1 MDDPDLLSG
10 SRADPRPRWRDER
23 LGEPRPV
30 ARPSGTLV
38 PVVLWGCSATLALV
52 SPFLQLFVVGI
63 PTARGRRWLDGVD
76 GWGRMNPIFGLRA
89 HEPRI
94 GIALWACALG
104 LGWLAIQRGRTLRRA
119 DPGLDALTAA
129 AAVGV
134 PCFLAG
140 VNASLVLSVQN
151 YTDRF
156 SAIPARGGG
165 DFHARWGWGLGL
177 ASASLLLA
185 VAATCILFWPGRPT
199 TGDEAPDVDERPP
212 LGRASRQ

>member
-1 MDDPDLLSG
+1 
-10 SRADPRPRWRDER
+10 
-23 LGEPRPV
+23 
-30 ARPSGTLV
+30 
-38 PVVLWGCSATLALV
+38 V

-63 PTARGRRWLDGVD
+63 PTANGRRWLDGVD
-76 GWGRMNPIFGLRA
+76 GWGRMNPILGLRT

-119 DPGLDALTAA
+119 DPGLDPLTAA

-140 VNASLVLSVQN
+140 VTASLVLFVQN

-156 SAIPARGGG
+156 STIPARGG
-165 DFHARWGWGLGL
+165 DFHAQWGWGLGL

-185 VAATCILFWPGRPT
+185 VAATCILFWSNRPT
-199 TGDEAPDVDERPP
+199 TGDEEPDVDEGQP
-212 LGRASRQ
+212 LGRAPGQ